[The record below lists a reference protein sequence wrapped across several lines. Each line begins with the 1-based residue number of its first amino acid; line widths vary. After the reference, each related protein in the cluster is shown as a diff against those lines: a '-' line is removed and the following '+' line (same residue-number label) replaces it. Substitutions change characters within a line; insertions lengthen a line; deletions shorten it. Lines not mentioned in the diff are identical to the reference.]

1 LDHSEKCP
9 TCGSDRF
16 AFKRAHHHFLESGLD
31 NVHLTNVQIGMC
43 DNCGEKI
50 VSIPNSTEMM
60 RSIGESIL
68 LKPTNLNGAEIRFLR
83 KNLHLKINEFSQ
95 LLGVDRVTVSRWEN
109 EHEKLSRSTDRHIR
123 LTYAVEARLNEHM
136 MEAIRRILRTEE
148 TDSKVDYF
156 VSLPL
161 AS

>member
-1 LDHSEKCP
+1 MDHSEKCP

-16 AFKRAHHHFLESGLD
+16 TFTKAHHHFLESGLE
-31 NVHLTNVQIGMC
+31 NVHLTNVEIGMC
-43 DNCGEKI
+43 GDCGDKI
-50 VSIPNSTEMM
+50 VSIPHSTELM

-83 KNLHLKINEFSQ
+83 KNLHLKINGFSQ

-109 EHEKLSRSTDRHIR
+109 GHEKLSRSTDRHIR
-123 LTYAVEARLNEHM
+123 LTYAVEAKLNEQM
-136 MEAIRRILRTEE
+136 MEAIRKNLRTEE
-148 TDSKVDYF
+148 IDSRIDYF
-156 VSLPL
+156 ISLPL